1 MRSLVPLIIVAASSA
16 FAQPK
21 GYDTLGPLDSGLN
34 PAPVLRQ
41 VRAFVAQHWHQ
52 HRRGYT
58 EFTLYS
64 KEGEPTTS
72 QLYIEPD
79 ASGRWQIRGT
89 SHSIQSDRRPLGDPK
104 KQPDKHVRRR
114 FAAVSMRLR
123 DGTLILKDRTGREVW
138 AL

>member
-1 MRSLVPLIIVAASSA
+1 MRSLALLIMVAASSA
-16 FAQPK
+16 FAQPES
-21 GYDTLGPLDSGLN
+21 YDTLGPLDSGLN

-41 VRAFVAQHWHQ
+41 VRAFVARHWRQ
-52 HRRGYT
+52 HRRGYA

-104 KQPDKHVRRR
+104 KQPDRHVRRR
-114 FAAVSMRLR
+114 FVAVSMRLE
-123 DGTLILKDRTGREVW
+123 DGSLILKDHAGKEVC